1 MAPDSRIVQTKL
13 TDLEERPGVGE
24 QLGALV
30 CRAPLVA
37 ELGRATL
44 PRLEVEGR
52 PDHVEEGE
60 QHEGEVLQELR
71 AAAEEELQFP
81 RVVNGCQR
89 FQSGRGF
96 AYPNEKANESGD
108 AKSGGVVA
116 QPGEVEGN
124 LDAEVITDLA

>member
-37 ELGRATL
+37 ELGRAPL

-60 QHEGEVLQELR
+60 QHEGEVLQELS

-81 RVVNGCQR
+81 RVVNDCQR
-89 FQSGRGF
+89 GF
-96 AYPNEKANESGD
+96 KVAGD
-108 AKSGGVVA
+108 LLTQTRKPTRAGM
-116 QPGEVEGN
+116 QR
-124 LDAEVITDLA
+124 AEV